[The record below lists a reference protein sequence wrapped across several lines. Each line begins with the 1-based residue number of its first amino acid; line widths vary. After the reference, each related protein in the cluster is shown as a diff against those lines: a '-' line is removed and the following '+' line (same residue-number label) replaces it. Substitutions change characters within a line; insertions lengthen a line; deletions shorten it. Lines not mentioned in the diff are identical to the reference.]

1 MASDPLL
8 VSDVSIAAWVGS
20 PSRDRPTGGGENA
33 DVVRVKEDAPT
44 FNRNLCESHCSGYQK
59 DSKGNGSTHPRA
71 SREGVRNASCSH
83 SRTAHRHFRTHAL
96 MGLSTLISET
106 FSMKLTCQLKQ
117 DTAEPG
123 MRSYLIRAYF
133 RPVSFYSMPTLA
145 ERSGLRLAFSFDE
158 NEREAGCRRWFNSTN
173 NQPAVA
179 DSDNMSRKSS

>member
-71 SREGVRNASCSH
+71 VNHVKVSATLLVHILELLTG
-83 SRTAHRHFRTHAL
+83 TLEPTH
-96 MGLSTLISET
+96 
-106 FSMKLTCQLKQ
+106 
-117 DTAEPG
+117 
-123 MRSYLIRAYF
+123 
-133 RPVSFYSMPTLA
+133 
-145 ERSGLRLAFSFDE
+145 
-158 NEREAGCRRWFNSTN
+158 
-173 NQPAVA
+173 
-179 DSDNMSRKSS
+179 